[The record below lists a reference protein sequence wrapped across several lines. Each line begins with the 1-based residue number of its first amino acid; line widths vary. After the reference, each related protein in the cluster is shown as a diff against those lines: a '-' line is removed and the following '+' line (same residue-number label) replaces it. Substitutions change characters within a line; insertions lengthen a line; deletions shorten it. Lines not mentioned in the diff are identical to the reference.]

1 MRVSLRLKRFVD
13 SRKRGLGHNHFIRV
27 ENGSFA
33 VTNVFEDIGCG
44 ESSSLFDS
52 LWSNQVQL
60 STLSPLLHGLFF
72 LKELLPLSEV
82 FLFSCYLFFGDFLLC
97 ADDAVVRSLGLTHFL
112 VVFIGSKSHGLHHQV
127 VADHMVVMRP
137 FFIHLHD
144 DGSRVKCD

>member
-1 MRVSLRLKRFVD
+1 MRVSLRLKRFIN
-13 SRKRGLGHNHFIRV
+13 SRKRGLSHNHFIRV
-27 ENGSFA
+27 ENGPFA
-33 VTNVFEDIGCG
+33 ITNVFEDIRCG
-44 ESSSLFDS
+44 ESSNLFDS
-52 LWSNQVQL
+52 LGSNQIQL

-72 LKELLPLSEV
+72 LKELLSLSEV
-82 FLFSCYLFFGDFLLC
+82 FLFSCNFFFGDFLLS

-144 DGSRVKCD
+144 DGSRV